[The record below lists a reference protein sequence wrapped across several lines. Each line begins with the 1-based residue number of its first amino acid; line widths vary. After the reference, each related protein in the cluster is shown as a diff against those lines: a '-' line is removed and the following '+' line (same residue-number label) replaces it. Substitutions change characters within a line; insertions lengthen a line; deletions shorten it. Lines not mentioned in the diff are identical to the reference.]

1 MCFENAIMLRGALLV
16 LCVGVAAVAS
26 SPQAAYIEALYKTS
40 QGARISDNILEDASL
55 DVPELVRKYRYPL
68 EVHSLTTEDGY
79 ILEMHRIPHGR
90 DRNNVPGSRPIV
102 FLMHGLLSSSA
113 DWVLTGPGCA
123 FAYLLAE
130 EGFDVWMGNARG
142 NYYSRRHVRLNP
154 DALLS
159 TAFWQF
165 SWDEIG
171 NIDLPTMI
179 DYALAHSGRNR
190 LHYVGHSQGTTS
202 FFVMTSLRPQYNQK
216 IISMH
221 AFAPVAYMANNN
233 SLLLRMLSRYANN
246 IEFALSLIGVGE
258 FLPNNNVM
266 TWAGQAMC
274 MDEVMLQ
281 PMCSNIIFLLGG
293 WNECQHN
300 ATMLPLKLGHTP
312 AGAAARQFVHY
323 AQGISG
329 KEFRRYDHGTILANR
344 RAYGS
349 WSPPRY
355 DLSRIT
361 TPVFLHYSD
370 TDPLAHVNDVN
381 RLFRELGRPIGKFRI
396 PMATFSHMDFIW
408 GVNAEDLLY
417 SRTVNLIKAMDVNGL
432 DGLDDTLL

>member
-1 MCFENAIMLRGALLV
+1 MLRGALVV
-16 LCVGVAAVAS
+16 LCFGVAAVVS
-26 SPQAAYIEALYKTS
+26 SPHAAYIEKLYKNS
-40 QGARISDNILEDASL
+40 QNSRISDNILEDAAL

-68 EVHSLTTEDGY
+68 EVHSVTTPDGY

-90 DRNNVPGSRPIV
+90 DRNNVPGPRPAV

-113 DWVLTGPGCA
+113 DWVVTGPGCA

-130 EGFDVWMGNARG
+130 QGFDVWMGNARG

-154 DALLS
+154 DAILS

-179 DYALAHSGRNR
+179 DYALARSGRER

-202 FFVMTSLRPQYNQK
+202 FFVMASLNPDFNRK

-221 AFAPVAYMANNN
+221 AFAPVAYMAHNQ
-233 SLLLRMLSRYANN
+233 SRLLNWIAGYAND

-258 FLPNNNVM
+258 FMPNNNVM
-266 TWAGQAMC
+266 TWAGQALC
-274 MDEVMLQ
+274 MDEVRLQ

-300 ATMLPLKLGHTP
+300 ATLLPLKLGHAP

-323 AQGISG
+323 GQGIVD
-329 KEFRRYDHGTILANR
+329 KEFRRFDHGSALANR

-349 WSPPRY
+349 RTPPRY
-355 DLSRIT
+355 PLHQIT
-361 TPVFLHYSD
+361 APVFLHYSD
-370 TDPLAHVNDVN
+370 SDPLAHVNDVD

-408 GVNAEDLLY
+408 GINAQDLLFNRAINLMK
-417 SRTVNLIKAMDVNGL
+417 SMDIHGFVNEAD
-432 DGLDDTLL
+432 LL